1 MIHSTYICYNFRKI
15 YHETTKGGSIG
26 VRAAAGRFLV
36 LIDMVTN
43 TLKREET
50 DAHSYSILDAYTG
63 ILPTYVLRR
72 Q

>member
-26 VRAAAGRFLV
+26 PGRFLV